1 MTIFPLALAPEI
13 IARAFRDVNGEFG
26 VLPAD
31 ALAFLDVCQAKGIAV
46 LGWELWIV
54 DHRFDAVAKEP
65 IRSPGSWCG
74 LIPLSG
80 ETLPAVIAG
89 SGDLAAT
96 RARIAALDLDRMID
110 QPWRAAVRIHI
121 TFDD

>member
-1 MTIFPLALAPEI
+1 MTIFPLSLAPDI
-13 IARAFRDVNGEFG
+13 IARAFRDANGELG

-31 ALAFLDVCQAKGIAV
+31 AMAFLDACQAKGIAV
-46 LGWELWIV
+46 LGWDLRLV
-54 DHRFDAVAKEP
+54 DHVFHAASQRP

-74 LIPLSG
+74 LIPLTG

-96 RARIAALDLDRMID
+96 RAQIAALDLDSMID
-110 QPWRAAVRIHI
+110 PPWRAAIRIHI
-121 TFDD
+121 TLDD